1 MRKIQKCLSLLF
13 AVLLATMG
21 MAFNPVYATEGLQY
35 WTESKTRVG
44 MVEKVMNDGS
54 ITSTFN
60 EGYLTVGG
68 EDAYCIDI
76 NTNFRS
82 GYKVR
87 EDASTRMRPEQ
98 ISDIALSIEYVK
110 QYTKSHGGISENH
123 AYLLRQLVVWQR
135 LSTYLGWNC
144 DNVRASYNEIDK
156 NIQDEVFIGAK
167 KFVKENRE
175 RYECRG
181 YVYSGEGQ
189 DLGQFWAKLNVGK
202 VTLQKKS
209 GNSDVTYGNG
219 NYSLANAKYGVFSD
233 EDCSNQVA
241 TLTTNEKGETEIIEM
256 KIGIAYI
263 KELSAP
269 PGYKIDPA
277 VHPIKIETDKTV
289 ILKVSDMPKV
299 TDCSVE
305 IFKIDMETQVSNPQ
319 GNALLEG
326 AEFTWKYYE
335 GIYNKENLP
344 KEATCTWVTKTVS
357 EKKSDGTIRYIT
369 KLSDEHKVSGDR
381 FYMQDG
387 KIVLPIGTLTVEET
401 KAPNGYLLKG
411 SYIQVGNSGEQI
423 KGLYVAQ
430 IMEEGDFAVLT
441 GSNQAV
447 VSDKVIRGGVKIQKR
462 DLETGDT
469 KPQGGAA
476 LKYASFNI
484 ISLNENSV
492 LVLGK
497 LYKKNEV
504 VKTIHTDINGIA
516 STSPDLLPH
525 GKYKLSEKTPPEGYL
540 TNGAKE
546 IEFSITEDEK
556 MVDLTDK
563 DHSIYNQVK
572 RGDIEGVKI
581 GEKMHK
587 RLANIPF
594 KITSKSTGESHIVL
608 TDRNGQFSTSSKWN
622 SHKNHTNE
630 GKSSEDG
637 IWFGISE
644 PDDSKGA
651 LPYDTYTIEEMRC
664 KNNQAFEL
672 IPAFE
677 VVVSKDNHTVHLG
690 TLTDAYKEEV
700 SIHTTA
706 TGKNGEKTMFADKKA
721 IIVDTVKLKGLKEG
735 IKYQLKGWQMVKEDH
750 KELVVNEKRVETT
763 KEFIAK
769 DAGSKKT
776 MYFEFDSSELSGK
789 SLVTFEEL
797 YEQKENGEWI
807 KVAEHKDLNSEEQ
820 TILVKERG
828 KTQSKKI
835 TIRTVST
842 GENGEKE
849 LDSKKEL
856 ILKDKVELDG
866 LEKGKT
872 YKLKGFQMIKE
883 DNVELKVN
891 QRLVQSEKEF
901 IAEDTKEIHNMKF
914 TFDASELL
922 GKNLVAFEEFYEKDE
937 DGSWKKV
944 AEHKDINDKN
954 QTVHI
959 KEKPQTPKKENP
971 TQKEDKPRENIKKGS
986 IPKTGESSNMYFYV
1000 GILCLSLAGMIAY
1013 GLYKR
1018 K

>member
-1 MRKIQKCLSLLF
+1 M
-13 AVLLATMG
+13 
-21 MAFNPVYATEGLQY
+21 
-35 WTESKTRVG
+35 
-44 MVEKVMNDGS
+44 
-54 ITSTFN
+54 
-60 EGYLTVGG
+60 
-68 EDAYCIDI
+68 
-76 NTNFRS
+76 
-82 GYKVR
+82 
-87 EDASTRMRPEQ
+87 
-98 ISDIALSIEYVK
+98 
-110 QYTKSHGGISENH
+110 
-123 AYLLRQLVVWQR
+123 
-135 LSTYLGWNC
+135 
-144 DNVRASYNEIDK
+144 
-156 NIQDEVFIGAK
+156 
-167 KFVKENRE
+167 
-175 RYECRG
+175 
-181 YVYSGEGQ
+181 
-189 DLGQFWAKLNVGK
+189 
-202 VTLQKKS
+202 
-209 GNSDVTYGNG
+209 
-219 NYSLANAKYGVFSD
+219 
-233 EDCSNQVA
+233 
-241 TLTTNEKGETEIIEM
+241 
-256 KIGIAYI
+256 
-263 KELSAP
+263 
-269 PGYKIDPA
+269 
-277 VHPIKIETDKTV
+277 
-289 ILKVSDMPKV
+289 
-299 TDCSVE
+299 
-305 IFKIDMETQVSNPQ
+305 
-319 GNALLEG
+319 
-326 AEFTWKYYE
+326 
-335 GIYNKENLP
+335 
-344 KEATCTWVTKTVS
+344 
-357 EKKSDGTIRYIT
+357 
-369 KLSDEHKVSGDR
+369 
-381 FYMQDG
+381 
-387 KIVLPIGTLTVEET
+387 
-401 KAPNGYLLKG
+401 
-411 SYIQVGNSGEQI
+411 
-423 KGLYVAQ
+423 
-430 IMEEGDFAVLT
+430 
-441 GSNQAV
+441 
-447 VSDKVIRGGVKIQKR
+447 
-462 DLETGDT
+462 
-469 KPQGGAA
+469 
-476 LKYASFNI
+476 
-484 ISLNENSV
+484 
-492 LVLGK
+492 
-497 LYKKNEV
+497 
-504 VKTIHTDINGIA
+504 
-516 STSPDLLPH
+516 
-525 GKYKLSEKTPPEGYL
+525 
-540 TNGAKE
+540 
-546 IEFSITEDEK
+546 
-556 MVDLTDK
+556 
-563 DHSIYNQVK
+563 
-572 RGDIEGVKI
+572 
-581 GEKMHK
+581 
-587 RLANIPF
+587 
-594 KITSKSTGESHIVL
+594 

-644 PDDSKGA
+644 PNDSKGA

-901 IAEDTKEIHNMKF
+901 TAEDAKEVHNMKF

-971 TQKEDKPRENIKKGS
+971 TQKEDKPRENIKRGS